1 MSNAGCVFFFMGK
14 KEKELK
20 RSKHNLPFSAVKKTN
35 KTPAKYSASSEGT
48 TSAETSPEEERKRKN
63 PRKLL
68 VGLGPST
75 STSNPSAGLETVS
88 SGEEDLLSPMAA
100 ALNPYS
106 VTAPVFQPNSLTKE
120 EYLNLSADEK
130 GWVAYQK
137 ASTTEGFLMLLIQQ
151 QATRIDALEKK
162 VTELTELS
170 TSSFQPPTKD
180 PVETLIQ
187 AQAESA
193 ERETKKANFVVYG
206 FSHKD
211 RESDKQFISAVVEK
225 AIENDEKYTKKPEEY
240 IEDVFRMG
248 KGQNQDGT
256 PSRFPRLMKVKLKDS
271 DLKWKIVRTQKK
283 ILPHFPEMCANPGY
297 SQYFREDLTFMQR
310 QHHATLAKERDRR
323 NASLTENE
331 PKYKIYNGTIVR
343 EVQGGGNPPRG

>member
-1 MSNAGCVFFFMGK
+1 MGK
-14 KEKELK
+14 KDKRLK
-20 RSKHNLPFSAVKKTN
+20 RSKPNLPYSAAKKTN

-48 TSAETSPEEERKRKN
+48 TSAETSPEEDRKRKN
-63 PRKLL
+63 PRKLV

-75 STSNPSAGLETVS
+75 SSSIPPAGLETVS

-100 ALNPYS
+100 VSTAAVP
-106 VTAPVFQPNSLTKE
+106 VTAPVFRPNSLSKE
-120 EYLNLSADEK
+120 EYLNLSEEEK
-130 GWVAYQK
+130 GWAAYQK
-137 ASTTEGFLMLLIQQ
+137 SSAIEGYLMHLIQQ
-151 QATRIDALEKK
+151 QTTRIDALEKK

-170 TSSFQPPTKD
+170 TTSSFQPTTKD

-206 FSHKD
+206 FPLKD
-211 RESDKQFISAVVEK
+211 RETDNQFISAIVEK
-225 AIENDEKYTKKPEEY
+225 AIENDEKYTKEPKEY
-240 IEDVFRMG
+240 IEDVFRMR

-256 PSRFPRLMKVKLKDS
+256 PSRFPSLMKVKMKDS
-271 DLKWKIVRTQKK
+271 DLKWKIIRTQKR

-323 NASLTENE
+323 NASLTVNE

-343 EVQGGGNPPRG
+343 EGQGGGNPPRG